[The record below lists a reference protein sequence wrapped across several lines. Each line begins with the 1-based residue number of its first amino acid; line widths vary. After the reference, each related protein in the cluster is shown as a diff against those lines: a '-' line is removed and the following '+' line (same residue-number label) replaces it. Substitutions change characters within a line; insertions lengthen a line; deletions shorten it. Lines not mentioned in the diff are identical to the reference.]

1 FDTPDLRKLTLMSVD
16 LIKKN
21 SADIIFHNLTKL
33 EDLTC
38 LSDNGIDTPNFVKYT
53 EANCTTE
60 IDFIHFTVTGLGV
73 LFFMLVVFLHNM
85 SGHYLLPLYHITL
98 GWLSE
103 AMRSNTRGRY
113 DYDTF
118 VSYSGKDE
126 LWVVEE
132 LLPNLEQRGPPFL
145 NLCLHSRDF
154 QLGKDIVE
162 NITDSLYRS
171 RHTLC
176 LVSRHYLH
184 SNWCSLELKLA
195 TARLQ
200 VEQRD
205 ILLLVF
211 LEKIP
216 PHWLSA
222 YHRLTYLDW
231 PHTVK
236 NIYLVLLKIIS

>member
-1 FDTPDLRKLTLMSVD
+1 
-16 LIKKN
+16 
-21 SADIIFHNLTKL
+21 
-33 EDLTC
+33 
-38 LSDNGIDTPNFVKYT
+38 
-53 EANCTTE
+53 
-60 IDFIHFTVTGLGV
+60 
-73 LFFMLVVFLHNM
+73 MLVVLVHNLA
-85 SGHYLLPLYHITL
+85 GPYLLPLYHITL

-103 AMRSNTRGRY
+103 AMQSNTRGRY
-113 DYDTF
+113 HYDAF

-126 LWVVEE
+126 RWVVEE

-145 NLCLHSRDF
+145 RLCLHSRDF

-171 RHTLC
+171 RQTLC

-184 SNWCSLELKLA
+184 SNWCSLEMKLA
-195 TARLQ
+195 TSRLQ

-216 PHWLSA
+216 PRRLSA
-222 YHRLTYLDW
+222 HHRLARLVKTRTYLDW
-231 PHTVK
+231 PQDPHQHQAFWDRLWAKLIPPTEA
-236 NIYLVLLKIIS
+236 